1 LEGGEKVK
9 NTMISISLAVVLAL
23 SAGVVGCTGEYG
35 PEITES
41 SPTVS
46 TTESGEVT
54 SPGEGTFTYV
64 EVTFPDPNF
73 GAAITGPIN
82 EEGYIHPSDLQRHS
96 FFSGTT

>member
-1 LEGGEKVK
+1 MK
-9 NTMISISLAVVLAL
+9 NTMTSISLAVVLAL

-46 TTESGEVT
+46 TTEGSEVT
-54 SPGEGTFTYV
+54 SPGEETFTYV

-73 GAAITGPIN
+73 GATLTGPVSN
-82 EEGYIHPSDLQRHS
+82 ETGSIFPADLQRHS
-96 FFSGTT
+96 FFSGAT